1 RASRREDRDRIP
13 SLQRRELPALMKG
26 TSDDDSP
33 CPGYLLEEI
42 AEISRES
49 AGISQCLLGYLL
61 NRLQSNSCHVKLKV
75 SALKI
80 LLYLCS
86 HSSAPFLL
94 ALKRNVSFIQEATAF
109 GGPPDPLHGN
119 GLYLRV
125 RAAAQVSLQNARG
138 ASPGAGGASPGGA
151 LQGFGYSGDRADA
164 GSTSET
170 LLSTIQKAA
179 EVVTKALRPGLDRPG
194 PRNCKLGEDTYQP
207 VVPPSAGQGRPPPR
221 KPSTAPNPRRRH
233 QPGQAGGG
241 WEETDS
247 GRSSQDSSQDNGPL
261 SRASDSGSD
270 GHSRASREP
279 GDAGERE
286 EGTSPLSDC
295 LQEESLVNG
304 VTRGPRVF
312 LTREETQH
320 FIKEC
325 GVLNCE
331 AVLELLTR
339 KLGDPSE
346 SVQMR
351 ALAAIFSVGCSDLLS
366 QDQLFLVTRPRLQQ
380 LSEAGPGPV
389 ANKAT
394 KVSGDPSPRPQPTP
408 PLHRAPLQPGDS
420 AWAGGHRSPGPQCG
434 RMESRLP
441 HPLFLSVPPPGP
453 DPAAFRGLVPKL
465 PRLRDG
471 PGGPARRPAAPRRRR
486 GGSPAPAAPGPLP
499 AGGGGPPRL
508 VPPGGRRPGEGG
520 AAGRPPSG
528 PVQREPGGGPR
539 RERTLPLRRDGAGGR
554 AGSRGSSDRPRALR
568 PPQIRLPLLKRVSR
582 WCCGLACV
590 PAVGGAPTPSPRPHL
605 RRESTGVA
613 RLHPPPRVSG
623 PAAGSLGF
631 ARHPPS
637 SFPSAPPG
645 WWELFF
651 SSHGP
656 C

>member
-1 RASRREDRDRIP
+1 MAAPPLKDRL
-13 SLQRRELPALMKG
+13 SFLQRLPALMKG

-61 NRLQSNSCHVKLKV
+61 NRLQSNSCHVKLK
-75 SALKI
+75 ALKI

-125 RAAAQVSLQNARG
+125 RAAAQDL
-138 ASPGAGGASPGGA
+138 ASALFSDTLVPGPFRPPPPPGMGSSAGTGSA

-164 GSTSET
+164 GPGSTSET

-221 KPSTAPNPRRRH
+221 KPSTAPNPRSLRGRH

-394 KVSGDPSPRPQPTP
+394 KILRHFEALCRSCPASATVPADPLAAPPPLAEGEAVLRPPRPPAPSPPGAVAPLGSSPPGAGDRAREGRPADPRPDPS
-408 PLHRAPLQPGDS
+408 S
-420 AWAGGHRSPGPQCG
+420 
-434 RMESRLP
+434 
-441 HPLFLSVPPPGP
+441 
-453 DPAAFRGLVPKL
+453 
-465 PRLRDG
+465 
-471 PGGPARRPAAPRRRR
+471 
-486 GGSPAPAAPGPLP
+486 GSPAADPAGSGPSLFAGMELVAGPAPG
-499 AGGGGPPRL
+499 APRTD
-508 VPPGGRRPGEGG
+508 PG
-520 AAGRPPSG
+520 
-528 PVQREPGGGPR
+528 
-539 RERTLPLRRDGAGGR
+539 
-554 AGSRGSSDRPRALR
+554 
-568 PPQIRLPLLKRVSR
+568 
-582 WCCGLACV
+582 
-590 PAVGGAPTPSPRPHL
+590 
-605 RRESTGVA
+605 
-613 RLHPPPRVSG
+613 
-623 PAAGSLGF
+623 
-631 ARHPPS
+631 
-637 SFPSAPPG
+637 PSAPHRSAFPF
-645 WWELFF
+645 LNV
-651 SSHGP
+651 
-656 C
+656 